1 VSTDDFQNDSHTAL
15 LTTGLMYESS
25 TILLLHIYALASYY
39 RIAHHALLIRHNVHK
54 YVLFVLAYSFYLYI
68 LVVVSCVSC
77 IDYAYLQ
84 DGLTPLMLAAQFGS
98 LSVAKLLVETYKCD
112 VNEESTKM
120 VSENYT

>member
-1 VSTDDFQNDSHTAL
+1 
-15 LTTGLMYESS
+15 M
-25 TILLLHIYALASYY
+25 
-39 RIAHHALLIRHNVHK
+39 
-54 YVLFVLAYSFYLYI
+54 LAYSLYLYI
-68 LVVVSCVSC
+68 LVVSCVSC

-98 LSVAKLLVETYKCD
+98 LSMAKLLVETYKCD

>member
-1 VSTDDFQNDSHTAL
+1 
-15 LTTGLMYESS
+15 M
-25 TILLLHIYALASYY
+25 
-39 RIAHHALLIRHNVHK
+39 HK
-54 YVLFVLAYSFYLYI
+54 YVLFVLAYSLYLYI

-77 IDYAYLQ
+77 IIDYAYLQ